1 MLEATIPPAPP
12 VEEMARARIYR
23 LLARLFDAPP
33 DETLLQAIADARE
46 VDTATGR
53 LADRWLVLVDAAG
66 RTDADAVRDEYRLLL
81 LGRWK
86 SRARRIET
94 LCRTMAGD
102 IEQRRATLEAQSRT
116 LCSAAPA
123 VQRTCSALAARH
135 GAPFYRALARFTA
148 DFLGIELRAFRFLPT
163 TGVHSHDASQAPY

>member
-1 MLEATIPPAPP
+1 MLEATLSPKPPA
-12 VEEMARARIYR
+12 EEMARARIYR
-23 LLARLFDAPP
+23 LLARLFEAPP
-33 DETLLQAIADARE
+33 DETLLQAIAGARE

-53 LADRWLVLVDAAG
+53 LADRWLALADAAG
-66 RTDADAVRDEYRLLL
+66 RIDAETVHDEYRLLL

-102 IEQRRATLEAQSRT
+102 ISVRRTSLEAQSRY

-123 VQRTCSALAARH
+123 VQRTCSAMASRH

-148 DFLGIELRAFRFLPT
+148 DFLGIELRAFRFPPT
-163 TGVHSHDASQAPY
+163 TGVHSHDASQAPF